1 MKNQITIDGP
11 AASGKTSIGR
21 KVSSHLKFRF
31 LDTGLMYR
39 AATWIVIK
47 NNINIDNEFEII
59 SSVTNSNFSINS
71 NLKEDSLF
79 IDNYNAIS
87 ELRTSEIDKYV
98 SQVSKIVKVR
108 ETLVNQQRSIAASGN
123 IVMVGRDIGSV
134 VLPNADIKI
143 YLDASLE
150 IRAKRRFEEVKG
162 STKLSFKEIKQDLEK
177 RDIIDSNRKISPLTI
192 PEDATVV
199 NTDNLTISQVIEKI
213 ISIVEI

>member
-1 MKNQITIDGP
+1 MKSQISIDGP

-47 NNINIDNEFEII
+47 NNINIDNEFEIA

-79 IDNYNAIS
+79 IDNYNVIS

-162 STKLSFKEIKQDLEK
+162 NTKLSFKEIKQDLEK

>member
-1 MKNQITIDGP
+1 MKSQISIDGP

-79 IDNYNAIS
+79 IDNYNVIS

>member
-1 MKNQITIDGP
+1 MKSQISIDGP

-47 NNINIDNEFEII
+47 NNINIDNEFEIA

-71 NLKEDSLF
+71 TIKEDSLF
-79 IDNYNAIS
+79 IDNYNVIS

-98 SQVSKIVKVR
+98 SQVSKIAKVR

-162 STKLSFKEIKQDLEK
+162 NTKLSFKEIKQDLEK

>member
-1 MKNQITIDGP
+1 MKSQISIDGP

-71 NLKEDSLF
+71 TIKEDSLF
-79 IDNYNAIS
+79 IDNYNVIS

-162 STKLSFKEIKQDLEK
+162 NTKLSFKEIKQDLEK

>member
-47 NNINIDNEFEII
+47 NNINIDNEFEIA

-71 NLKEDSLF
+71 TIKEDSLF
-79 IDNYNAIS
+79 IDNYNVIS

-98 SQVSKIVKVR
+98 SQVSKIAKVR

-162 STKLSFKEIKQDLEK
+162 SAKLSFKEIKQDLEK

>member
-1 MKNQITIDGP
+1 MKSQISIDGP

-47 NNINIDNEFEII
+47 NNIDINNEFEIA

-79 IDNYNAIS
+79 IDSYNVIS

-98 SQVSKIVKVR
+98 SQVSKILKVR
-108 ETLVNQQRSIAASGN
+108 EILVNQQRSIAASGN

>member
-1 MKNQITIDGP
+1 MKSQISIDGP